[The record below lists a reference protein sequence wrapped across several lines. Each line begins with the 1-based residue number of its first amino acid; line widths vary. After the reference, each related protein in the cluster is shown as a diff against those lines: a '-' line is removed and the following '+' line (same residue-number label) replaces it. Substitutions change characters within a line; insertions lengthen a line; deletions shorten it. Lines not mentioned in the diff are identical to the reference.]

1 MSLRIRGRPNSINVR
16 KVVWTARELELPFER
31 IDAGGAFGGNRTPE
45 YLRMKGVER
54 DRPLPGGNARRRGAV
69 APRPAAAGRRRPPVR
84 PAAAARRAAQRAAL
98 VPAADDAAGGRRRA
112 DAADHLK
119 RRRRRAPAG
128 PPHAAMHAAASS
140 VPGRESRERLGLLL
154 GLAGVLAFSLT
165 LPMTRLAVA
174 ELDAWFVGFGRMA
187 IAGLVSAAWLA
198 LARAPRPGRDELPWL
213 AGCVVGVVLAAL
225 WLGERHRARFW
236 TCAAVGSTI
245 VIAFALRHGGAV
257 GHGHLWMLAAVLIGA
272 VGYVAGGRLSRTMG
286 GVNTILW
293 SLVLALP
300 LTLPVAAWLAATT
313 PMQASAAAWGGLA
326 YVTLIS
332 QIAGFFAWYNG
343 LALGGIARIGQ
354 VQLLQ
359 AFFTIAAAA
368 WLFGEQVEP
377 LTWLA
382 AAAVVATIAIGR
394 TDRAPK

>member
-1 MSLRIRGRPNSINVR
+1 LNS
-16 KVVWTARELELPFER
+16 A
-31 IDAGGAFGGNRTPE
+31 
-45 YLRMKGVER
+45 
-54 DRPLPGGNARRRGAV
+54 GAV
-69 APRPAAAGRRRPPVR
+69 TPAQ
-84 PAAAARRAAQRAAL
+84 PASA
-98 VPAADDAAGGRRRA
+98 
-112 DAADHLK
+112 
-119 RRRRRAPAG
+119 
-128 PPHAAMHAAASS
+128 
-140 VPGRESRERLGLLL
+140 RERLGLLL

-165 LPMTRLAVA
+165 LPMTRLAVS
-174 ELDAWFVGFGRMA
+174 ELDAWFVGFGRIA
-187 IAGLVSAAWLA
+187 LAGLVSVGWLW
-198 LARAPRPGRDELPWL
+198 LARAPWPDRADLPWL
-213 AGCVVGVVLAAL
+213 AGCVVGVVIGFPLCSSLAMRTLPANHGAVINGLLPFATALLAAL

-236 TCAAVGSTI
+236 TCAAIGSAI
-245 VIAFALRHGGAV
+245 VVAFALRHGVAV

-272 VGYVAGGRLSRTMG
+272 IGYVAGGRLSRTMG

-300 LTLPVAAWLAATT
+300 LTLPVAAWLAMTT
-313 PMQASAAAWGGLA
+313 TMQASAAAWGAFA
-326 YVTLIS
+326 YITLIS

-343 LALGGIARIGQ
+343 LALGGIARVGQ

-394 TDRAPK
+394 TERAAK